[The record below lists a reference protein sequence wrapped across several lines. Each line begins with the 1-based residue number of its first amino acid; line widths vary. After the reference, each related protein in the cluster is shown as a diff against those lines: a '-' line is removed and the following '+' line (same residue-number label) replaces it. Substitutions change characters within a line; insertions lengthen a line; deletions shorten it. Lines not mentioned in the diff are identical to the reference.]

1 MKKLICVVLLATT
14 ANAGGLHKFVY
25 VAEAVAAV
33 ASLGFDGYST
43 ERGIGVPG
51 VRESNVL
58 FLNGSGQFSQPRF
71 WTLKAAMA
79 AFPIVMTY
87 IGHKKRGNNE
97 TADIISIT
105 SSTALAAVYTW
116 SGVHNINL
124 VNQVAARQQ

>member
-33 ASLGFDGYST
+33 ASLGLDGYST

-51 VRESNVL
+51 IRESNSL

-71 WTLKAAMA
+71 WSIKVAMA
-79 AFPIVMTY
+79 AVPLVMTY
-87 IGHKKRGNNE
+87 IGRKKRGNNE
-97 TADIISIT
+97 FTDLLSIT
-105 SSTALAAVYTW
+105 SSSALAAVYTW
-116 SGVHNINL
+116 TGIHNLNL
-124 VNQVAARQQ
+124 VNQFSAK